1 MITVEELLKNLEDD
15 LMSIGADI
23 REIKKSFSRVEDKF
37 TFYKR
42 RINEISSKKQ
52 TNPIEIE
59 SADIGILYPFIR
71 FDILKILH
79 DHDIHTIKQLQN
91 CPKEFFD
98 NNFIFYFADHHMLDD
113 LKLALSTYDLKFTWD
128 NDAME

>member
-1 MITVEELLKNLEDD
+1 MVTVEELLKNLEDD

-37 TFYKR
+37 VFYKK

-52 TNPIEIE
+52 IDPVEIE

-91 CPKEFFD
+91 CPREFFD
-98 NNFIFYFADHHMLDD
+98 NNFIFYFTNQHMLDD
-113 LKLALSTYDLKFTWD
+113 LKTALSTYDLKFIWD
-128 NDAME
+128 NDTTE